1 MQVITTKN
9 TPADIYLWLKL
20 VKILQVEACVLID
33 DFRNN
38 NSLSKNYI

>member
-9 TPADIYLWLKL
+9 TQSDIELWLKF

-33 DFRNN
+33 DCKNN
-38 NSLSKNYI
+38 NLLSKNYI